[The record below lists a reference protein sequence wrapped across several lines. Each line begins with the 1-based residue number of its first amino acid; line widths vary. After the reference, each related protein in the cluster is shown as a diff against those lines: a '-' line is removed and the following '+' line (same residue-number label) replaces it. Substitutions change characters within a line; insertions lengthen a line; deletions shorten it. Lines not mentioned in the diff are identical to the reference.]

1 MALAGNEVSHS
12 LSLEPLLEELVDIFK
27 GYCYRYLNITGGLSR
42 LRKLYLSQM
51 WRKDIQADYMDISD
65 AHIFKGIIRGLTD
78 IGLLIVEDTEKGEL
92 KEFAFK
98 EIGYII

>member
-1 MALAGNEVSHS
+1 
-12 LSLEPLLEELVDIFK
+12 
-27 GYCYRYLNITGGLSR
+27 
-42 LRKLYLSQM
+42 M
-51 WRKDIQADYMDISD
+51 WRKDILTEYTDLLEMRT
-65 AHIFKGIIRGLTD
+65 FKGRIKGLTD